1 MNYVNSI
8 VVKNPCYRAGRRIT
22 PKGLMLHS
30 VGCAQPKATVFI
42 NQFNNASYNRACVH
56 AFIDATDGT
65 IYQTLPYD
73 YRGWHAGGAANN
85 THIGVEMCEPDCI
98 RYTSGSK
105 FTVSDLTKAQEM
117 VKRTYESAVALFVNL
132 CKFYKLN
139 PLTDIISHSEGY
151 KKGIATNHGDPEHL
165 WKGVKLPYTM
175 DGFRADVQNK
185 MGASTPTPSK
195 NTTPD
200 TFKVRVS
207 ITNLNVRRGAGL
219 SFGKVCLCP
228 KGVYTI
234 TETKLVNGYTW
245 GKLKSGLG
253 WIALEYTKKL

>member
-8 VVKNPCYRAGRRIT
+8 LTKNPCYRAGRRIT

-30 VGCAQPKATVFI
+30 VGCPQPNATVFI
-42 NQFNNASYNRACVH
+42 SQFNNASYNRACVH

-98 RYTSGSK
+98 KYTSGSK
-105 FTVSDLTKAQEM
+105 FTVSDLAKAQEM
-117 VKRTYESAVALFVNL
+117 VKTTYNSAVALFADL
-132 CKFYKLN
+132 CKQYNLN
-139 PLTDIISHSEGY
+139 PLTDIVSHSEGF

-165 WKGVKLPYTM
+165 WRGVNLNYTM
-175 DGFRADVQNK
+175 DTFRNDVQQK
-185 MGASTPTPSK
+185 MGGKATTSK
-195 NTTPD
+195 SSSKS
-200 TFKVRVS
+200 FKVRVS
-207 ITNLNVRRGAGL
+207 ITNLNVRKDAGL
-219 SFGKVCLCP
+219 SFPRVGLCP
-228 KGVYTI
+228 KGYYTI
-234 TETKLVNGYTW
+234 VETKTNDGYEW

-253 WIALEYTKKL
+253 WIALKYTQRV